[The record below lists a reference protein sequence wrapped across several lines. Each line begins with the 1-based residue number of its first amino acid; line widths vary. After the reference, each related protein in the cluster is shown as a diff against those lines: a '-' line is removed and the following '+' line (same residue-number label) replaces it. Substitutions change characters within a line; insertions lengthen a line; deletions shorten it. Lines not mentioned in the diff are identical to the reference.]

1 MNKKIKKKIIEK
13 NRKMLKNFA
22 LGNYKKGF
30 KQRLDMIKLWLKV
43 SKE

>member
-1 MNKKIKKKIIEK
+1 MNKKIKKKIAAK
-13 NRKMLKNFA
+13 NQKMLKNFA

-30 KQRLDMIKLWLKV
+30 KQRLDIIKMWLKV